1 VGVFLSQKYAMRESH
16 RRRKRSAIARYAEGD
31 NEYGLPTKLMR
42 TVKAMQ
48 ALPSDKIRY
57 QQILALARKLP
68 PMSDD
73 QKTETNKVPGCLSTV
88 HVSASLSN
96 DGTVQ
101 LAGDSDAIMSKGLVA
116 LLILGLNGCTPEQ
129 VQKVE
134 PEFIKACGITAS
146 LTPGRNNGFFNMLQ
160 LIKKKV
166 ADMAVSGQADSM
178 DDAPKA
184 DAQPDKPAPLDN
196 SMRVYNTLSRQ
207 KETFQ
212 TEVDGI
218 VNMYVCGM
226 TVYDLCH
233 LGHARIMVFFDLVAK
248 FLECEGYEVKY
259 VRNITDVD
267 DKIIRRAKELGEEPQ
282 ELADRMAL
290 EMQKD
295 AASLGCRRPTVEPKA
310 TEHIE
315 EIVNFIG
322 KLVNKGHAY
331 EGPEQPDLP
340 SAPRDVYFR
349 LKSFP
354 SYGRLSRCSLEGNQ
368 AGARVEVVAGKEA
381 AEDFALW
388 KAAKAEEP
396 FWQAPWGPGRPGWHI
411 ECSAM
416 AKKHLGETLDIHGGG
431 PDLIFPHHENEI
443 AQSEA
448 LHGGRTYAR
457 TWMHCASVRSA
468 GGDKMSKSLGN
479 FVTIRDVLKNYD
491 GEILRFYLLGSQ
503 YRQPLLYTEDS
514 LSTAEERLLRFYN
527 ALRGVPD
534 SNKTEWREKSGEWSR
549 FMTALRNDFDTVS
562 AISCMSDV
570 SRQLINAKGQDT
582 GNSGQPQH
590 AQELASM
597 LRAMGAMLGV
607 LQRDPL
613 VVLRGGSRAA
623 NEALQVDRVEALVAE
638 RNEARRSRDFK
649 RADAIRD
656 ELSEMGIV
664 LEDTPGATTWR
675 VGVAV
680 ASAS

>member
-1 VGVFLSQKYAMRESH
+1 
-16 RRRKRSAIARYAEGD
+16 
-31 NEYGLPTKLMR
+31 MR

-322 KLVNKGHAY
+322 KL
-331 EGPEQPDLP
+331 
-340 SAPRDVYFR
+340 
-349 LKSFP
+349 
-354 SYGRLSRCSLEGNQ
+354 
-368 AGARVEVVAGKEA
+368 
-381 AEDFALW
+381 
-388 KAAKAEEP
+388 
-396 FWQAPWGPGRPGWHI
+396 
-411 ECSAM
+411 
-416 AKKHLGETLDIHGGG
+416 
-431 PDLIFPHHENEI
+431 
-443 AQSEA
+443 
-448 LHGGRTYAR
+448 
-457 TWMHCASVRSA
+457 
-468 GGDKMSKSLGN
+468 
-479 FVTIRDVLKNYD
+479 
-491 GEILRFYLLGSQ
+491 
-503 YRQPLLYTEDS
+503 
-514 LSTAEERLLRFYN
+514 
-527 ALRGVPD
+527 
-534 SNKTEWREKSGEWSR
+534 
-549 FMTALRNDFDTVS
+549 
-562 AISCMSDV
+562 
-570 SRQLINAKGQDT
+570 
-582 GNSGQPQH
+582 
-590 AQELASM
+590 
-597 LRAMGAMLGV
+597 
-607 LQRDPL
+607 
-613 VVLRGGSRAA
+613 
-623 NEALQVDRVEALVAE
+623 
-638 RNEARRSRDFK
+638 
-649 RADAIRD
+649 
-656 ELSEMGIV
+656 
-664 LEDTPGATTWR
+664 
-675 VGVAV
+675 
-680 ASAS
+680 